1 MDVAE
6 VPRPGQPKE
15 LREASDD
22 ELVEVREN
30 TIEVLE
36 HCELREEDEDLE
48 EVGQEEL
55 EVSEDY
61 MHLPDAPRVRAV
73 HLSKIRRRLIPP
85 N

>member
-36 HCELREEDEDLE
+36 HCELREEDEDFE

>member
-15 LREASDD
+15 LEEASDD

-36 HCELREEDEDLE
+36 HREFKEEEEDLE
-48 EVGQEEL
+48 RVGQAEL

-61 MHLPDAPRVRAV
+61 VHLPDAPRVRSV

-85 N
+85 S